1 MEGKTKWPTTVL
13 KFPPFLSPLPPI
25 PLPSYLPSL
34 LSPFPPIPLPSYPPL
49 LLPPSPP
56 TPLSS
61 CPPIPLPSYPPLSY
75 PSLSY
80 PPLSQSTDGLPTSQT
95 CFFQLR
101 LPNYP
106 SQDLLAERLRYA
118 IRNCRSIDMDNYMLR
133 RNSSHSDLIDYD
145 SDDDEWY

>member
-1 MEGKTKWPTTVL
+1 MTYHSPQIPSL
-13 KFPPFLSPLPPI
+13 PFPS
-25 PLPSYLPSL
+25 PSYPPSL
-34 LSPFPPIPLPSYPPL
+34 LSPFPPISLPSYPPSLLSPFPPTPLLPPSFYPPLPLLPPLPLPSYPPL
-49 LLPPSPP
+49 PY
-56 TPLSS
+56 PL
-61 CPPIPLPSYPPLSY
+61 
-75 PSLSY
+75 
-80 PPLSQSTDGLPTSQT
+80 LSQSTDGLPTSQT